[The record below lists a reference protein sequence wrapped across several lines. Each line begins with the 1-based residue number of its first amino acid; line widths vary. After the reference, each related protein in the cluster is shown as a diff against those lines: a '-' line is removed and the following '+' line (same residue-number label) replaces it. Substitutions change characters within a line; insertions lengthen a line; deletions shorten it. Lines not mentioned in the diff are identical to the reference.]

1 PQTHQQI
8 QITKKRSSNAA
19 AHLDAQQKSLAECSR
34 LPHDFLYARAE
45 RFRRLCRD
53 HRLELRCILRCVAT
67 IRFLLPQI
75 LERLSLPDVSNR
87 QSSSSPLELPPTDH
101 SRTGS
106 GLGVQ
111 HASRSRSDCPAVRS
125 LPAGRLFSER
135 RR

>member
-1 PQTHQQI
+1 PPLLDGLAVASSKKKPSNPSKSKSQKEIVQRGRHARARANPNPSSKPQAIHQI

-75 LERLSLPDVSNR
+75 LERLSLPDVS
-87 QSSSSPLELPPTDH
+87 
-101 SRTGS
+101 
-106 GLGVQ
+106 
-111 HASRSRSDCPAVRS
+111 
-125 LPAGRLFSER
+125 
-135 RR
+135 